1 VDTCRYVLRRL
12 ALILFPVLLLAL
24 AFFLYPEMLL
34 LPASQL
40 VVIELLPLVTGL
52 ITLALCLRF
61 NRSRMFFSVLTLVL
75 SYVLLQWYLPTATAT
90 DAALVWSALCLL
102 LPFNLVIF
110 SLLRER
116 GMLTWWGA
124 TRFAVLVIPFLLLF
138 GLAQFYPAPVQTLLA
153 WHITDVEL
161 LGGVQFPQVAVLMM
175 LFAVLVLNGR
185 LFARPAAQNSALF
198 GALVA
203 ALVMLHLQQN
213 STASALFATA
223 AILMLAVAVVQESWS
238 MAYIDQL
245 TSLPGRRA
253 LEEELLKLGGNYTI
267 AMVDIDHFKRFNDR
281 HGHDAGDQVLRMVAA
296 RIKEVGSGGRAF
308 RYGGEEFTIVFAG
321 KQREDTI
328 APLDSLRR
336 RIAESRFQ
344 LRRKDRRLGKN
355 NATRSGQKVK
365 VTISIGVANRNDRH
379 PVPHDVI
386 KSADRALYRAKKQ
399 GRNRVC
405 K

>member
-1 VDTCRYVLRRL
+1 VLRIL
-12 ALILFPVLLLAL
+12 ALILFPVLLLAP
-24 AFFLYPEMLL
+24 AFLLYPEMSL

-40 VVIELLPLVTGL
+40 VVIRLLPLATGL
-52 ITLALCLRF
+52 MTLALCLRF

-75 SYVLLQWYLPTATAT
+75 SYMLMQWYLPIATAT
-90 DAALVWSALCLL
+90 DAAIVWSALCIL

-124 TRFAVLVIPFLLLF
+124 TRFAVLLVPFMLLF
-138 GLAQFYPAPVQTLLA
+138 GLMQFYPAPVQTLLA
-153 WHITDVEL
+153 WHVADFEL
-161 LGGVQFPQVAVLMM
+161 PGGVQFPQVAVLMM

-203 ALVMLHLQQN
+203 ALFMLHFQHN
-213 STASALFATA
+213 SIASALFATV

-253 LEEELLKLGGNYTI
+253 LEEELLKLGGNYAI

-296 RIKEVGSGGRAF
+296 RLRETGSGGRAF

-321 KQREDTI
+321 KQTEDTRV
-328 APLDSLRR
+328 PLDDLRR
-336 RIAESRFQ
+336 RIAQSRFQ
-344 LRRKDRRLGKN
+344 LRRKDRRLEN
-355 NATRSGQKVK
+355 NKATRGARNVK

-399 GRNRVC
+399 GRNRVST
-405 K
+405 